1 VAASV
6 DTSPCPAP
14 SWLPGGHAQT
24 LYGALVVRHHRIS
37 FVRERVDTPDGDFLD
52 FDWAGPGLFADRLV
66 DGHHIQG
73 DPQLQRSAARRWM
86 QEADWSQL
94 HQSPGAP
101 ALVIFHGLEGSS
113 RSHYAQSIA
122 QYFRAR
128 GWITVIAH
136 FRGCSG
142 FSNRMA
148 RAYFS
153 GDSADIAFILDTVR
167 QRVPLARWHA
177 AGVSL
182 GGNAMLK
189 YLGESEQD
197 ASWLQAA
204 AAVSVP
210 LDLVTCGRTLSDT
223 WHGRQIYCRY
233 FLRTMRPKVLEKAR
247 RFPGTIDALRLGQVR
262 TLREFDDLY
271 TAPMHGYRNALDYWT
286 RASSKPRLKT
296 IAIPTLVLNARN
308 DPFVP
313 APSLPGSHDCSDH
326 VLLHQ
331 PAEGGHA
338 AFVCGPLPGNLN
350 WLPARLA
357 RFFESG
363 S

>member
-1 VAASV
+1 MTARV

-14 SWLPGGHAQT
+14 RWLPGGHAQT
-24 LYGALVVRHHRIS
+24 LYGSLVVRHHHIS

-52 FDWAGPGLFADRLV
+52 FDWAGPGLFADRQA
-66 DGHHIQG
+66 DGSATQH
-73 DPQLQRSAARRWM
+73 DSLLAATAARRWM
-86 QEADWSQL
+86 QDADWQAL
-94 HQSPGAP
+94 RQDPDTP

-142 FSNRMA
+142 FPNRMA

-153 GDSADIAFILDTVR
+153 GDSADIGFILDTVR
-167 QRVPLARWHA
+167 QRVPQGRWHA
-177 AGVSL
+177 VGVSL

-189 YLGESEQD
+189 YLGEQEKEV
-197 ASWLQAA
+197 AWLQAA

-210 LDLVTCGRTLSDT
+210 LDLVACGQKLSET
-223 WHGRQIYCRY
+223 WSGRHLYCRH
-233 FLRTMRPKVLEKAR
+233 FLRTMRPKVLDKAR
-247 RFPGTIDALRLGQVR
+247 RFPGTIDALRLGQAR
-262 TLREFDDLY
+262 SLREFDDLY
-271 TAPMHGYRNALDYWT
+271 TAPMHGYQNALDYWT

-296 IAIPTLVLNARN
+296 IALPTLVLNARN

-338 AFVCGPLPGNLN
+338 AFVTGPFPGHLN
-350 WLPARLA
+350 WLPTRLA
-357 RFFESG
+357 HYFETRL
-363 S
+363 

>member
-1 VAASV
+1 MTARV
-6 DTSPCPAP
+6 DTSPCPTP
-14 SWLPGGHAQT
+14 WWLPGGHAQT
-24 LYGALVVRHHRIS
+24 LYGALAVRHHHIS
-37 FVRERVDTPDGDFLD
+37 FIRERVNTPDGDFLD
-52 FDWAGPGLFADRLV
+52 FDWAGPGLFADRRV
-66 DGHHIQG
+66 DGTLAQP
-73 DPQLQRSAARRWM
+73 DPQLEKSAARRWM
-86 QEADWSQL
+86 QADDWSHL
-94 HQSPGAP
+94 HQTPDMP

-113 RSHYAQSIA
+113 RSHYAQSVA

-142 FSNRMA
+142 FPNRMA

-153 GDSADIAFILDTVR
+153 GDSADIGFIFDTVR
-167 QRVPLARWHA
+167 QRVPQAQWHA
-177 AGVSL
+177 AGISL

-189 YLGESEQD
+189 YLGEREQE

-210 LDLVTCGRTLSDT
+210 LDLVSCGRALSDT
-223 WHGRQIYCRY
+223 WSGRHLYCRH
-233 FLRTMRPKVLEKAR
+233 FLRTMRPKVLNKAR
-247 RFPGTIDALRLGQVR
+247 RFPGTIDALRLAQVR

-296 IAIPTLVLNARN
+296 IAVPTLVLNARN

-313 APSLPGSHDCSDH
+313 APSLPGSHDCSDA

-338 AFVCGPLPGNLN
+338 AFVTSPFPGNLN

-357 RFFESG
+357 RYFETG